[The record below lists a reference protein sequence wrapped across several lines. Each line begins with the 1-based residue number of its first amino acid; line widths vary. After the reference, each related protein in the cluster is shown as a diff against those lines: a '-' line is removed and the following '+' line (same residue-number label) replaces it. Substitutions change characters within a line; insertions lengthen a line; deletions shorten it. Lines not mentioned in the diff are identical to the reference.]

1 MPNTECGAADH
12 DLGGSSGGT
21 SVHQTATLACRK
33 CGVGQTV
40 DIRYLGNR
48 RVGVDLR
55 IFPARGSVTVSRAM
69 VRFFMLSYE
78 STCQE
83 IAGDGNTIVRG
94 TPVIPP
100 AEGL

>member
-1 MPNTECGAADH
+1 MPTTECGAADH
-12 DLGGSSGGT
+12 DLEGSSGGT
-21 SVHQTATLACRK
+21 SVHQTATMACRK
-33 CGVGQTV
+33 CGVGQAV

-48 RVGVDLR
+48 RVGVDLK
-55 IFPARGSVTVSRAM
+55 IFPARGSTTVSRPM

-83 IAGDGNTIVRG
+83 IAGDGNVVVRG
-94 TPVIPP
+94 TPEIPP